1 MFCKCSVFS
10 LREEFFTDFQE
21 ESLHV
26 GECKTGFPIFK
37 KKLCE
42 AFERVSCYKCK
53 RFWLKTSSNNILVIL
68 EGGSPSAQI
77 QCILNFKLFQGG
89 CYGSGASVCVCV
101 CKATNKLLLH
111 GSQVRT
117 SGGKR
122 FFWARQKKS
131 RNKNCSQSCWR
142 WEKNKKKGLKQSEMQ
157 CLWSVDLC
165 HRLVYCTW

>member
-26 GECKTGFPIFK
+26 EECKTGFPIFK

-42 AFERVSCYKCK
+42 AFERVSCYKCR

-101 CKATNKLLLH
+101 CVKLQINYYFMALRLEHLEEKDFFEHVRRNQATKIA
-111 GSQVRT
+111 VKVVE
-117 SGGKR
+117 GGE
-122 FFWARQKKS
+122 KK
-131 RNKNCSQSCWR
+131 
-142 WEKNKKKGLKQSEMQ
+142 
-157 CLWSVDLC
+157 
-165 HRLVYCTW
+165 